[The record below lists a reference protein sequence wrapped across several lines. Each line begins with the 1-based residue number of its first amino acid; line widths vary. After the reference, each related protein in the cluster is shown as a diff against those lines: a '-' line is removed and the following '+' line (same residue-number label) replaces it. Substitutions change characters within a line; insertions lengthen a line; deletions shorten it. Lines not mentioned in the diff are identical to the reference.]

1 MACGLRMNI
10 VQNLV
15 MNIGAGLPDVWIKIL
30 RFDVHFHRLFS
41 AVEIQIHFMRQNCK
55 RQVID
60 IGFPYFKD

>member
-10 VQNLV
+10 VQNLA

-30 RFDVHFHRLFS
+30 RFDVHFHRPFS
-41 AVEIQIHFMRQNCK
+41 TAVEIQ